1 MRQNLRKNIF
11 VTGRPG
17 VGKTTLIRSVLTEL
31 DVDAG
36 GFTTVEVRDGGQ
48 RIGFD
53 IVALDGER
61 GVLARHD
68 LVSPYRV
75 SRYGVNK
82 DDLESI
88 GVPAIQRAVAENE
101 LVVMDEIGRMELC
114 SDRFMHAVRA
124 ALDSTVP
131 VLGTIQDHRNT
142 FLDAVRDRGDIRVI
156 TVTEF
161 NRDDLAETIADEIR
175 KLVGSAARRR
185 QAESQEAPPAGESLQ
200 TPPSPE
206 DDAP

>member
-1 MRQNLRKNIF
+1 VRYNLRKNLF

-17 VGKTTLIRSVLTEL
+17 VGKTALIRSVLTEL

-36 GFTTVEVRDGGQ
+36 GFTTVEVRDGGR

-53 IVALDGER
+53 IVALDGAR

-82 DDLESI
+82 DDIESI
-88 GVPAIQRAVAENE
+88 GVPAIERAVAESE
-101 LVVMDEIGRMELC
+101 LIVMDEIGRMELC
-114 SDRFMHAVRA
+114 SDRFMHAVGA
-124 ALDSTVP
+124 ALGSPVP
-131 VLGTIQDHRNT
+131 VLGTIQDRRNT
-142 FLDAVRDRGDIRVI
+142 FLDAVRERGDIRII

-161 NRDDLAETIADEIR
+161 NRDELAETIADAMGELIKR
-175 KLVGSAARRR
+175 AAQRRA
-185 QAESQEAPPAGESLQ
+185 AERRDPHEPPPMG
-200 TPPSPE
+200 
-206 DDAP
+206 DDVP

>member
-1 MRQNLRKNIF
+1 MRLNLRKNIF

-36 GFTTVEVRDGGQ
+36 GFYTTEVRDGGQ

-61 GVLARHD
+61 GVLARQD
-68 LVSPYRV
+68 LVSPHRV

-88 GVPAIQRAVAENE
+88 GIPAIERAVAAHE

-124 ALDSTVP
+124 ALDSPIP
-131 VLGTIQDHRNT
+131 VLGTIQDRRNA
-142 FLDAVRDRGDIRVI
+142 FLDAVRDRGDIRII

-161 NRDDLAETIADEIR
+161 NRDDLVETIGNATR
-175 KLVGSAARRR
+175 KVIETAAQRRE
-185 QAESQEAPPAGESLQ
+185 AEERVAPPEHS
-200 TPPSPE
+200 TPEPPVE
-206 DDAP
+206 DDLP

>member
-1 MRQNLRKNIF
+1 MN
-11 VTGRPG
+11 
-17 VGKTTLIRSVLTEL
+17 
-31 DVDAG
+31 AG
-36 GFTTVEVRDGGQ
+36 GFTTVEVRKGGQ

-53 IVALDGER
+53 IVAVDGAR
-61 GVLARHD
+61 GVLARKD

-88 GVPAIQRAVAENE
+88 GIPAIERAVTASE

-124 ALDSTVP
+124 ALDSPVP
-131 VLGTIQDHRNT
+131 VLGTIQDRRNT
-142 FLDAVRDRGDIRVI
+142 FLDAVRGRDDIRVI

-161 NRDDLAETIADEIR
+161 NREDLVETIADAMSTLIER
-175 KLVGSAARRR
+175 AAKRRASASPT
-185 QAESQEAPPAGESLQ
+185 EPPPDLRSPE
-200 TPPSPE
+200 PPPE
-206 DDAP
+206 DDLP